1 MDYLPI
7 FTKLEQRLC
16 LVIGGG
22 SVALR
27 KVHYLLKAKANVV
40 VHSSEFCT
48 ELTAITDPN
57 LTLVRQAYQS
67 DSLTG
72 AWLVI
77 AATNDAKVNLQ
88 VAKDA
93 DEKGIFANVV
103 DAPDAG
109 SFILPSVVDRSPV
122 VVAVS
127 SGGTTPVLA
136 RLIRAKLEALLPN
149 HLGPL
154 ARLAGEFRAKVQQ
167 VLPTVEGRRRYW
179 EQIFNTGAVAGL
191 LTKGKENQAR
201 ELMNEQLADFNVT
214 GEVALVGA
222 GPGDPSLIT
231 LKALQLMQQADVV
244 LYDQLVSQET
254 LALVRRDAQLVNVG
268 KEAGRHSVI
277 QETTNELLVKYAK
290 QGNKVVR
297 LKGGDPFIFGRG
309 GEELEVLVEHGID
322 FQVVPGVTAA
332 SGCASYAG
340 IPLTHRDY
348 AQSVTF
354 VTGHCKEQGQ
364 PIDWSSLAREHQ
376 TTVFYMGLL
385 QAEKIC
391 QNLTLN
397 GRSPATPVAIVSK
410 GTRVDQHVIT
420 GQLEQLPEMAKTVQ
434 PPALIIVGEVVSL
447 ADKLSW
453 FGEQSP
459 NADAQ
464 TLVNLA

>member
-27 KVHYLLKAKANVV
+27 KVRYLLKAKANVV
-40 VHSSEFCT
+40 VHSSEFCV
-48 ELTAITDPN
+48 ELSAIKDPN
-57 LTLVRQAYQS
+57 LTLIRQAYS
-67 DSLTG
+67 SESLIG

-88 VAKDA
+88 VANDA
-93 DEKGIFANVV
+93 NEKGIFANVV
-103 DAPDAG
+103 DVPEAG
-109 SFILPSVVDRSPV
+109 SFILPSVVDRSPI

-127 SGGTTPVLA
+127 SGGNTPVLA

-149 HLGPL
+149 YLGPL

-167 VLPTVEGRRRYW
+167 ALPTVEGRRRYW
-179 EQIFNTGAVAGL
+179 EHIFNTGAVAGL
-191 LTKGKENQAR
+191 LEKGKQQQAR
-201 ELMNEQLADFNVT
+201 ELMNEQLADFNVK

-277 QETTNELLVKYAK
+277 QETTNELLVKYAQ

-354 VTGHCKEQGQ
+354 VTGHCKEQGE

-385 QAEKIC
+385 QAEKIY

-410 GTRVDQHVIT
+410 GTRADQNVTT

-447 ADKLSW
+447 ADKLNW
-453 FGEQSP
+453 FGEQSSQT
-459 NADAQ
+459 DAQ
-464 TLVNLA
+464 SLVNLA